1 LAQRIVNGQGGVVV
15 GDKEGPENRDE
26 DSEFGCT
33 EKATISANQ
42 VSFESSV
49 VEPGYGRQPF
59 INVGLDLR

>member
-1 LAQRIVNGQGGVVV
+1 MAQGIVNGQGGVVV

-26 DSEFGCT
+26 NSAFGCT

-42 VSFESSV
+42 VSVKSGV